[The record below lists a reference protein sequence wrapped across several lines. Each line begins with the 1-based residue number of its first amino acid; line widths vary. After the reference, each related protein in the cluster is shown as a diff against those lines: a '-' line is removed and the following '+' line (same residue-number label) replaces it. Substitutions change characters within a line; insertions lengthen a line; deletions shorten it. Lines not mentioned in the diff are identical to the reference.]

1 MSAKSSKTPSPSK
14 PMTPADAARIQGTN
28 AKNNGGVVNKGSFP
42 ARAQRA
48 AAKNNQP

>member
-1 MSAKSSKTPSPSK
+1 MSTKSSKTPSPSK
-14 PMTPADAARIQGTN
+14 PMTKTDAARIQGTH
-28 AKNNGGVVNKGSFP
+28 AKNNDGVVNKDSFP

>member
-1 MSAKSSKTPSPSK
+1 MSTKSSKTPSPSK
-14 PMTPADAARIQGTN
+14 PMTTADAARIQGEN
-28 AKNNGGVVNKGSFP
+28 AKNNGGVVTKDSFP